1 MDFPEIH
8 KPRVVVFPF
17 YNSDVV
23 KNGPFH
29 KRSDVYA
36 PARPQCPSS
45 YTTAREVRRSRS
57 PDGADASMPWPASS
71 VAGKERLI
79 RSKVARSAEYGKDRV
94 VGQGG
99 TTKRRRWV
107 AHWGVALTALGLT
120 AGAIVPGASAGAVRS
135 GARSSELAQART
147 ALLVLTDMPSGWES
161 TKAPNNP
168 NST

>member
-36 PARPQCPSS
+36 PARPRTPSS

-57 PDGADASMPWPASS
+57 LDGADASMQWPASS
-71 VAGKERLI
+71 VAGKRAAHQVEGSQL
-79 RSKVARSAEYGKDRV
+79 GRV
-94 VGQGG
+94 QEGPRDGPRRNDETTPVGCLLGGG
-99 TTKRRRWV
+99 TDR
-107 AHWGVALTALGLT
+107 LGPH
-120 AGAIVPGASAGAVRS
+120 GRGDRS
-135 GARSSELAQART
+135 GRFGRS
-147 ALLVLTDMPSGWES
+147 
-161 TKAPNNP
+161 
-168 NST
+168 